1 MRTITNLRSTVGAAA
16 LAAMPFTLVTGTSG
30 PAILTPAYA
39 NTLTPLIGSIYD
51 AFYIISREL
60 TGFLPSAMRSPGV
73 ERAAVGQQVNYPIA
87 PTQVAYDIVPSMTI
101 PTPPDNAFTTGQMA
115 ITKSRAVPFGI
126 TGEEQRSLN
135 VPGSPGMN
143 SVQAMWIAEAL
154 RTLINEMEVD
164 LSAEAAANA
173 SRAYGTPGTTPFGSD
188 SLTDAAQVKKIL
200 DDNGAP
206 ATGRSLVLNTSAGAN
221 LITVKNLS
229 RANENASQITLRTGE
244 ILDLYGMSVKQTG
257 QAVNKT
263 KGTAAAAT
271 TNAAGYAV
279 GAQIITLASAGTGTI
294 TPGDTVQ
301 FAGDTNKYVV
311 IPNGGD
317 ADVSNG
323 GVFTIAAPGLRV
335 AIPAAATA
343 ITLGGSYAANVA
355 FSSDALHVAMRAPAI
370 PREGDAAADRLMIM
384 DPFTG
389 ISFEFAIYVGYK
401 MVRYEIGM
409 AWGVKAVKRNH
420 IALLLG

>member
-1 MRTITNLRSTVGAAA
+1 MRSTNQTMLASVGGMSLI
-16 LAAMPFTLVTGTSG
+16 LASG
-30 PAILTPAYA
+30 QAPAIMTPAYA
-39 NTLTPLIGSIYD
+39 NTLAPLVGSIYD

-73 ERAAVGQQVNYPIA
+73 ERAALNQSVSYPIA
-87 PTQVAYDIVPSMTI
+87 PTQTAYDIVPAMTI
-101 PTPPDNAFTTGQMA
+101 PEPPDNAFTTGTMA

-126 TGEEQRSLN
+126 TGEEQRSLA
-135 VPGSPGMN
+135 VPGSPGIV

-164 LSAEAAANA
+164 LAVEAAANA
-173 SRAYGTPGTTPFGSD
+173 SRAYGTAGTTPFNTS
-188 SLTDAAQVKKIL
+188 SELTDAAQIKKIL

-206 ATGRSLVLNTSAGAN
+206 LTGRSMVMNTSAAAN
-221 LITVKNLS
+221 LMTVKNIS
-229 RANENASQITLRTGE
+229 RANENGSQLTLRTGE
-244 ILDLYGMSVKQTG
+244 LLDLFGMSLKQSA

-263 KGTAAAAT
+263 KGTGTGAT

-279 GAQIITLASAGTGTI
+279 GAQVITLASAGTGTI
-294 TPGDTVQ
+294 TAGDVVT

-323 GVFTIAAPGLRV
+323 GTFTIAAPGLRV
-335 AIPAAATA
+335 AIPASATA
-343 ITLGGSYAANVA
+343 ITVGGSYAANVA
-355 FSSDALHVAMRAPAI
+355 FSADALHIAMRAPAI
-370 PREGDAAADRLMIM
+370 PQEGDAAADRMMLM

-401 MVRYEIGM
+401 KVRYEIGM
-409 AWGVKAVKRNH
+409 AWGVKAVKRQH